1 MSLKA
6 KEVAEYF
13 LALEEED
20 AGDTISNLKLQKLC
34 YFAQGFYLAINGEKL
49 FNEEIEAWTHGPVI
63 PDLYHEYKIYE
74 NQAIPKPKNLD
85 FSIYKEDTIE
95 FLNEIYSVFGQY
107 SAWVLRNITH
117 GGKPWKDVY
126 KRGGG
131 VISVDSMKKWF
142 KKYLE
147 DEEE

>member
-6 KEVAEYF
+6 KQVAEYF

-34 YFAQGFYLAINGEKL
+34 YLAQGFYLAIYGKKL
-49 FNEEIEAWTHGPVI
+49 FDEEIEAWTHGPVV
-63 PDLYHEYKIYE
+63 PELYHVYKEYK
-74 NQAIPKPKNLD
+74 NQAIPKPKKLD
-85 FSIYKEDTIE
+85 FSIYDEETIE

-117 GGKPWKDVY
+117 AGKPWKDAY
-126 KRGGG
+126 NENGG
-131 VISVDSMKKWF
+131 VISIDSMKKWF
-142 KKYLE
+142 KKYVK
-147 DEEE
+147 DEE